1 MSQTMTKDA
10 TDFPE
15 FPNRPAILSLFIRR
29 VAVAPMGHFFF
40 AGGGILRFR
49 ATHCEKP

>member
-1 MSQTMTKDA
+1 MSKDA

-15 FPNRPAILSLFIRR
+15 FPNRLAPLSLFIRR
-29 VAVAPMGHFFF
+29 VAVAPKGHIFF
-40 AGGGILRFR
+40 AGGGISRFR